1 MAGLMRRGIRAP
13 RDRGFTLIELLV
25 VLSLVM
31 ILASVSLL
39 QYRNSV
45 MYAREAALASDLFHM
60 REAIDQY
67 YADKGEYPDSLDT
80 LVAEGYMR
88 TIPIDPITRSA
99 STWQTIQ
106 ASPQPGT
113 LNTSPGI
120 YDVRSGSDDVSTDGR
135 PYADF

>member
-1 MAGLMRRGIRAP
+1 
-13 RDRGFTLIELLV
+13 
-25 VLSLVM
+25 
-31 ILASVSLL
+31 
-39 QYRNSV
+39 
-45 MYAREAALASDLFHM
+45 LFHM